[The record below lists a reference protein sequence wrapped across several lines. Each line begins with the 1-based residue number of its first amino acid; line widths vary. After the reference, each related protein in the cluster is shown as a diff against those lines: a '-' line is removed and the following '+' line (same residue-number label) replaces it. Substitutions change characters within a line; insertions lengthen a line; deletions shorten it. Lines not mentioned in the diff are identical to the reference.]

1 MAMSEAPPRVRAVA
15 RVGADASTERGPAIF
30 VPRRRPGYLGPVNV
44 MQLVLLEAL
53 VVLVLVLMRNSR
65 WLLLVGAVLTI
76 VVLILT
82 FGRSRGRW
90 WLESAVIR
98 SQYRR
103 RQHSGYLPADDLRLV
118 ALHRLVPDLTVQTVQ
133 GFGGTQVGVGRDGA
147 GSFAVV
153 AITPPAG
160 MRGDALAPLPLGAL
174 ATIVHESEQPGA
186 VLQVVTHTVPAP
198 GIAIDPR
205 RPAADSYRQLLGG
218 FGGSLPSDQ
227 VVWIAVRFDATS
239 VAEAQVGGEDESG
252 ELPTVLAA
260 LVRRVGKALR
270 RAKLEY
276 QVLDADGL
284 LDALA
289 RSCDLEQPQSGG
301 PPARAQEGWAGWR
314 STSLEH
320 ACFWLSEWPDLA
332 HSGELMDQLSRTTAA
347 LTSVAV
353 LLTPR
358 GNVTEV
364 RCLTRVAAEP
374 EMLPRTCEQARKA
387 AERAGGRLLRLDGE
401 QAPAVYASA
410 PSGGGSR

>member
-1 MAMSEAPPRVRAVA
+1 MAMSEAPSTVRATA
-15 RVGADASTERGPAIF
+15 RVGADASAERGPAIF
-30 VPRRRPGYLGPVNV
+30 VPRRRPGFLGPVNV
-44 MQLVLLEAL
+44 MQLVLLEA
-53 VVLVLVLMRNSR
+53 VVVIILILLRNSR
-65 WLLLVGAVLTI
+65 WLLLAGVVLTI

-82 FGRSRGRW
+82 FGRRHGRW

-103 RQHSGYLPADDLRLV
+103 RQATGYLPADDLRLV
-118 ALHRLVPDLTVQTVQ
+118 ALHRLVPDLSVQTVQ

-198 GIAIDPR
+198 GIAIDPNQ
-205 RPAADSYRQLLGG
+205 PAAESYRQLLAN

-227 VVWIAVRFDATS
+227 VVWIAVRFDARS
-239 VAEAQVGGEDESG
+239 VAEAQIGGADESA

-276 QVLDADGL
+276 QVLDGDGL
-284 LDALA
+284 LDALT
-289 RSCDLEQPQSGG
+289 RSCDLEQPQSGA
-301 PPARAQEGWAGWR
+301 PPARPQEGWSGWR

-320 ACFWLSEWPDLA
+320 ACFWLHEWPELSR
-332 HSGELMDQLSRTTAA
+332 SGELMDQLSRTPAA
-347 LTSVAV
+347 LTSVTL
-353 LLTPR
+353 LLTPQD
-358 GNVTEV
+358 GATEV

-374 EMLPRTCEQARKA
+374 DMLARTCAAARQVA
-387 AERAGGRLLRLDGE
+387 VRGGGRLLRLDGE

-410 PSGGGSR
+410 PSGGGAR